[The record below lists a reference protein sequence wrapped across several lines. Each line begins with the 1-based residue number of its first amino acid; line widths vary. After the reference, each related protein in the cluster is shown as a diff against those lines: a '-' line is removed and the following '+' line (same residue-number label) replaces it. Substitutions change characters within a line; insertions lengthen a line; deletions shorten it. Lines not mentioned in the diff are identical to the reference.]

1 MMKASSADKDYVLVE
16 HGFEYTAKDGTVVSI
31 NPNERY
37 ILLKKTNEHWWQVCQ
52 DYKSKPFYIPAKY
65 VKVLSPFSQ
74 NCTGMARTG
83 SEETMDVPSTEYSYK
98 YVPART
104 DAHVQRSSIA
114 VGAGTHSLCDIS
126 ITRED
131 LDERKF
137 LPDQKDAGHT
147 LVPLR
152 TFQNSKKI
160 LDPLKRISYMCPP
173 EFQPSIRPSQ
183 SLNDLQVIKSEPP
196 VPNPRQPD
204 VRGEMEKLSIQ
215 ESHMAGAQG
224 ESPPEKVI
232 KSEPPAP
239 NPRQPDVRGKMEQLS
254 IQQSNMAGAKGDSSP
269 EKVITCEPPAPNPWQ
284 SDVRGKMEQLSIQES
299 HMAGAKRDRSPGKVI
314 KTESSVPNSQEQDA
328 QGKLGQLFTQE
339 SHKAGAKEESTKKVI
354 KSKSHVPNP
363 YQPDIRSKMEP
374 PSIQESHLAGA
385 KGDLSLEK
393 NYSGVSQASS
403 EKTKDVPSSCNIQPA
418 KADAI
423 VNPQRFSII
432 LCAETHSHSDVPV
445 VKGDLAE
452 QKPLLDKVD
461 MGHTLGPLR
470 TFHNSKKILDPL
482 KRFSY
487 MSPPEFQPSIKPS
500 QSLNDLREIKY
511 EPLVPSPCQT
521 DVRNKMEPPSIQVSH
536 VAEAKEGSPPKK
548 NYSGVS
554 QASSEKTKD
563 VPSTEYGGNIQPA
576 KAGANASPQ
585 RLSIILCAETHSLS
599 DVPVVKEDPAERKPL
614 LDKGDMG
621 HTLGPLRTFHNS
633 KKILDPLKRIS
644 YMSPPE
650 FQPSIKPS
658 QSLNDLREITFEPLV
673 PSPCQTDV
681 RRKMESP
688 SIQVSHVAEAK
699 GSSPPKKDYSGMS
712 QASSEKTKDVPSTE
726 YSYNILPVGAN
737 ANLQHFSIAPS
748 ADTHSHSDIYV
759 VKEVPA
765 KQKPLLDKGDIGHR
779 RGPLRT
785 FHNFKKILD
794 PLKRISYM
802 FAPGFQPSIMHS
814 QSLNDLREIKSKPLV
829 PNPTQVDV
837 VTMEP
842 PSFQRSHVAGAEGDL
857 PPEKNYSRMSQ
868 ASSEKMMAVA
878 STEYKYDTLPAKTGT
893 NANVQRFSIAQV
905 ADTHSFSEIS
915 EIREDPAKQK
925 PLLDKRDPLKR
936 IGCVFPHEFRPSVK
950 LSKSLND
957 LQEIKPEP
965 PLPNQ
970 CWLDV
975 RSKKGPP
982 SNQGSHVAGAKK
994 NSSIEKVVNEEEES
1008 FYVNLEEFRKDKE
1021 KPRSSSQNLG
1031 SSSTLDDWETH
1042 TDQGS
1047 GQLFYYNSVTG
1058 ETTWDCPFDQ
1068 AEEQLISPAS
1078 PSPAEEDS
1086 NWEKHFD
1093 ETSGQFYFHNPVTGE
1108 TSWDPPAQDDLHPSG
1123 GKPMFSPYG
1132 SMERRPPTPEADY
1145 PDSPQEDINYP
1156 ETDYGGRYIP
1166 PPPYKAPSEEQLSGW
1181 AYHFKDGQRFYTNN
1195 YNGDTLGSP
1204 ELQRGHRD
1212 ANQNSVPITGWRN
1225 NHPIYAPQKETTEV
1239 ATELTQM
1246 KGLVKAGLLQKAK
1259 TAENGKRLRKNWSTS
1274 WTVLEGRILTF
1285 FKDAK
1290 NLSSNSLKQSSLMT
1304 SPEHTVKLQGAS
1316 LSWASK
1322 EKSSKKHAMELKT
1335 QDGSEYLI
1343 HHDSDMLAGDWFIAI
1358 KKCIG
1363 KDTRMSSENT
1373 SENETE
1379 SLQEFGSTEKLGMK
1393 DEKKGQNTDSDRNV
1407 RAKLR
1412 KFLLRRPTLQ
1422 SLRDKGY
1429 IRDQVFGCYLHHLC
1443 EREKRSVPQ
1452 FVCNAI
1458 QAVERRGLDID
1469 GLYRVSGNLAIIQKL
1484 RHKVD
1489 QDENLN
1495 LEDGKWEDVH
1505 VITGALKLFF
1515 RELPEPLFP
1524 YSHFTDFVEAIKLSD
1539 QSQKQRRMKEL
1550 VLSLPQPNLETMRLL
1565 FRHLCSV
1572 IEHRESNR
1580 MSVQSVAI
1588 VFGPT
1593 LLKPEEE
1600 GGNIAMYMVFQNQI
1614 VEHVL
1619 LQYKNI
1625 FS

>member
-699 GSSPPKKDYSGMS
+699 GSSPPKK
-712 QASSEKTKDVPSTE
+712 
-726 YSYNILPVGAN
+726 
-737 ANLQHFSIAPS
+737 
-748 ADTHSHSDIYV
+748 
-759 VKEVPA
+759 
-765 KQKPLLDKGDIGHR
+765 
-779 RGPLRT
+779 
-785 FHNFKKILD
+785 
-794 PLKRISYM
+794 
-802 FAPGFQPSIMHS
+802 
-814 QSLNDLREIKSKPLV
+814 
-829 PNPTQVDV
+829 
-837 VTMEP
+837 
-842 PSFQRSHVAGAEGDL
+842 
-857 PPEKNYSRMSQ
+857 NYSRMSQ

-1195 YNGDTLGSP
+1195 YNGDTWVQSQDQDGNTFFCSPDGSVSQWTLPPLGSP

>member
-548 NYSGVS
+548 
-554 QASSEKTKD
+554 
-563 VPSTEYGGNIQPA
+563 
-576 KAGANASPQ
+576 
-585 RLSIILCAETHSLS
+585 
-599 DVPVVKEDPAERKPL
+599 
-614 LDKGDMG
+614 
-621 HTLGPLRTFHNS
+621 
-633 KKILDPLKRIS
+633 
-644 YMSPPE
+644 
-650 FQPSIKPS
+650 
-658 QSLNDLREITFEPLV
+658 
-673 PSPCQTDV
+673 
-681 RRKMESP
+681 
-688 SIQVSHVAEAK
+688 
-699 GSSPPKKDYSGMS
+699 DYSGMS

-1195 YNGDTLGSP
+1195 YNGDTWVQSQDQDGNTFFCSPDGSVSQWTLPPLGSP